1 EGGAQIPQEPAV
13 HPGDAHIDTC
23 GHPVRPGQIGGP
35 DSGRQTVVGIVGQT
49 YDLVFPVERRDMT
62 AGPEDLLTY
71 HGGGFRQPGP
81 DGRLYPGTG
90 AQLCWELRNPAPGDQ
105 GRALLHRLAVVGQHL
120 VSMLL
125 TDQRAEVGALVFRTT
140 ILDRFGLDYQCLDDA
155 LEVRLFDIHTF
166 GTQAH
171 LPGIEEYRVVDTVP
185 RRIHLGI
192 GKDDT

>member
-1 EGGAQIPQEPAV
+1 DVAGFGVELQRVHTALAADAGLFGATEGGAQIPQEPAV

-90 AQLCWELRNPAPGDQ
+90 AQLCWELRNPAPGD
-105 GRALLHRLAVVGQHL
+105 
-120 VSMLL
+120 
-125 TDQRAEVGALVFRTT
+125 
-140 ILDRFGLDYQCLDDA
+140 
-155 LEVRLFDIHTF
+155 
-166 GTQAH
+166 
-171 LPGIEEYRVVDTVP
+171 
-185 RRIHLGI
+185 
-192 GKDDT
+192 